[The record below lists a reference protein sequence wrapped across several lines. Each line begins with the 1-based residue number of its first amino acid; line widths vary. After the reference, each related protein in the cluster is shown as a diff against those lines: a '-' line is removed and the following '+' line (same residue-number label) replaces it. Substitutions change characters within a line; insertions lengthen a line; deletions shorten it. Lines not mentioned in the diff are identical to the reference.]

1 MRGLLTI
8 LLIAFVGVVGAE
20 NDYVQVDSLTY
31 DAYLK
36 GNWDDV
42 ISEGKT
48 ATDNGTDFKYLRQRM
63 GYAYF
68 MKGDYY
74 NSLKYYSKASDFD
87 KSDITT
93 NLYLYYSSLYS
104 GETALARY
112 FAGFLPDSTTRFLGE
127 KAFKPVS
134 AVDAEYSYKWNNE
147 TGRSDPDYIRMG
159 INTQLGYR
167 LNLYQSV
174 SKYKQSAVDTDALYE
189 YRYDII
195 QNEYYALLSYSLS
208 QNMAFDIGYHHTS
221 TKYDYK
227 TYDPSIDDIIYEN
240 DGLRFSGNMFLANL
254 RYRIHRINMGFSGSV
269 YKIDNDNIYQAG
281 FSAGVGLPGVRLPY
295 LYSSINMVSD
305 NGGDRLVS
313 SHSFGMF
320 FFDKL
325 WLEAK
330 AGFDNHMNYA
340 EMNGMYL
347 YNSLDATS
355 AKYGASAFYHI
366 NKRFNIYI
374 NYTSENK
381 TNYFTLND
389 YIQQS
394 VTTGLII
401 KL

>member
-1 MRGLLTI
+1 MRGLLII
-8 LLIAFVGVVGAE
+8 LIFASALNAMAE
-20 NDYVQVDSLTY
+20 IDYSRVDSLTY
-31 DAYLK
+31 DAYMK

-42 ISEGKT
+42 ISEGKS
-48 ATDNGTDFKYLRQRM
+48 ANVNGIDFKYLRQRM

-74 NSLKYYSKASDFD
+74 NSLKQYSKASDFD
-87 KSDITT
+87 KSDIIT

-112 FAGFLPDSTTRFLGE
+112 FAGYLPDTTTRFLGE

-147 TGRSDPDYIRMG
+147 IGRSDPGYVRLG
-159 INTQLGYR
+159 VNTQLGYK

-174 SKYKQSAVDTDALYE
+174 SKYSQSAFDADALYE
-189 YRYDII
+189 YRYDIV

-208 QNMAFDIGYHHTS
+208 PNLAFDLGYHHTS

-240 DGLRFSGNMFLANL
+240 DSLRFSGNMFLANL
-254 RYRIHRINMGFSGSV
+254 RYRYHRLNLGLSGSV
-269 YKIDNDNIYQAG
+269 YKIDNDNISQAG
-281 FSAGVGLPGVRLPY
+281 LSVGIGLPGIRLPY
-295 LYSSINMVSD
+295 FLNSLSLVSD
-305 NGGDRLVS
+305 NGGKRLVS

-330 AGFDNHMNYA
+330 AGLGNHMNYA
-340 EMNGMYL
+340 ELNGMYL
-347 YNSLDATS
+347 YNSLDATK
-355 AKYGASAFYHI
+355 AKYGTSAFYHI
-366 NKRFNIYI
+366 NKRFKIYL
-374 NYTSENK
+374 NYTTENK
-381 TNYFTLND
+381 TNYFTLNN
-389 YIQQS
+389 YSQQS